1 MFSAVL
7 FVVVVYVTECEALI
21 DVTSSILLIERKS
34 WHYLETNQLICG
46 ANQLSGFFMMTTLA
60 FNELNEMLVIFFPWK
75 IF

>member
-7 FVVVVYVTECEALI
+7 VVVVVYVTECDALI
-21 DVTSSILLIERKS
+21 DVTSSFLLIERKS
-34 WHYLETNQLICG
+34 WHYIETNQLICR
-46 ANQLSGFFMMTTLA
+46 ADQLTGFYMTTTLA